1 MEHIRGQPKT
11 LYKKKTRLYCL
22 KEFLNVFCLNFRPLR
37 VCSLCNL
44 AERSLL
50 GQGDICRY
58 EPTPNF
64 NPFKQNLSK
73 LEKKF
78 SPDPEEKEGEKG
90 PKPLTWR
97 RNRGPMKGSR
107 SVIGNL
113 NHLSG
118 YQDVICNGSM
128 CPVVTKCF
136 ICMCTWE
143 PSWL

>member
-1 MEHIRGQPKT
+1 MFKIIFKCIG
-11 LYKKKTRLYCL
+11 
-22 KEFLNVFCLNFRPLR
+22 LNFRPLR

-64 NPFKQNLSK
+64 NPFKQSLSK

-107 SVIGNL
+107 LVIGNL
-113 NHLSG
+113 NRLLG
-118 YQDVICNGSM
+118 YIPRCN
-128 CPVVTKCF
+128 
-136 ICMCTWE
+136 I
-143 PSWL
+143 